1 MRNADFRFS
10 FPSAGTLF
18 VTLRPKSHSTNL
30 GISHL
35 FLSCKVWDIPTFSS
49 SITGTFFITSILAPS
64 FLQTNNRD
72 TSHDTSSTTQAKNQ
86 LRSEIIL
93 KPEPTF
99 LELNFIIKLL
109 AMGLLKK
116 NRSIISANQFH
127 LTERGIFHPW
137 PYLSS

>member
-1 MRNADFRFS
+1 MPIAVFS
-10 FPSAGTLF
+10 FP
-18 VTLRPKSHSTNL
+18 LRAHFLLHCVPNPIAQIL
-30 GISHL
+30 GYPIF

-64 FLQTNNRD
+64 FLQINNRD

-109 AMGLLKK
+109 AMGLSKK

>member
-35 FLSCKVWDIPTFSS
+35 FSFLQSLGYPIFFLSCKVWDIPTFSS
-49 SITGTFFITSILAPS
+49 SITGTFYITSIPAPS
-64 FLQTNNRD
+64 FLQANNRD

-93 KPEPTF
+93 KPEQICC
-99 LELNFIIKLL
+99 LNKFRP
-109 AMGLLKK
+109 LK
-116 NRSIISANQFH
+116 QH
-127 LTERGIFHPW
+127 Q
-137 PYLSS
+137 YSSSG